1 MTTLNSAIY
10 IPQDIVFQQL
20 DGEAIVLNLTT
31 GLTCN
36 LDDIGARMWELI
48 TAHAAIEPAFLALL
62 EEFDVQPGR
71 LKADLIE
78 LVDNLA
84 ANGLLS
90 FQPAHPAG

>member
-1 MTTLNSAIY
+1 MTTLTSTIY
-10 IPQDIVFQQL
+10 FPQDVVFQQL
-20 DGEAIVLNLTT
+20 NGEAIVLNLTT
-31 GLTCN
+31 GRTFN
-36 LDDIGARMWELI
+36 LDEIGARMWELLS
-48 TAHAAIEPAFLALL
+48 AHAAVKPAYLALL
-62 EEFDVQPGR
+62 EEYDVQPDR